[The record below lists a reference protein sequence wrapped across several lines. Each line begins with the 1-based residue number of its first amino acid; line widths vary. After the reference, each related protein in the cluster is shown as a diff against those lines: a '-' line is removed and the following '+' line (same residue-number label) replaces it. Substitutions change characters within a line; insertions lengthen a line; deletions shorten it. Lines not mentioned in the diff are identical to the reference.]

1 MAVNKTTNLKLN
13 TWLENEPVNF
23 EEVNENFE
31 IIDKLPICIE
41 SGTKLGTYTGGTG
54 SSNTWRYK
62 KYSDGNIEMFTKL
75 EFDNLKCNNGAEAP
89 YYSGSSKVTFPF
101 ALKTVRD
108 VQMHLASNTIGWI
121 SDITGRNVIDYVSFR
136 IAAIHKED
144 NAEYKQVFIN
154 VKGEI

>member
-13 TWLENEPVNF
+13 TWLENDPVDF
-23 EEVNENFE
+23 EEINENFN
-31 IIDKLPICIE
+31 IIDSLPICIE
-41 SGTKLGTYTGGTG
+41 SGTKTGTYTGGTTTV
-54 SSNTWRYK
+54 NTWRYK
-62 KYSDGNIEMFTKL
+62 KYSDGSIEMFTKL
-75 EFDNLKCNNGAEAP
+75 EFDNLKCNSGTEAP

-101 ALKTVRD
+101 ALKAVRD

-121 SDITGRNVIDYVSFR
+121 SDTTGRNVIDYVSFR

-144 NAEYKQVFIN
+144 SAEYKQVFIN